1 MILPAFIEI
10 AYILILLVGILMVM
24 KTPRMS
30 TAYRFIWVFIVL
42 SLNLLGL
49 IVFLIWNRFFKL
61 KQ

>member
-24 KTPRMS
+24 KTPQMS